1 MMRERTETAD
11 PVSDETLDG
20 VAGGGTPAGRTA
32 PGEGAGL
39 RGTAP
44 AAGANGPPPGD
55 GRVQSIAQST
65 GGNGI

>member
-1 MMRERTETAD
+1 MRERTETAD

-32 PGEGAGL
+32 PGDVAGL
-39 RGTAP
+39 RGSAP
-44 AAGANGPPPGD
+44 AAGAKGPPGD
-55 GRVQSIAQST
+55 GRVQSLTQSS

>member
-1 MMRERTETAD
+1 MRERTETAD

-44 AAGANGPPPGD
+44 AAGAKGPPGD
-55 GRVQSIAQST
+55 GRVQSIAHAGS
-65 GGNGI
+65 GNGI

>member
-1 MMRERTETAD
+1 MRERTETAAD

-32 PGEGAGL
+32 PGDVAGL

-44 AAGANGPPPGD
+44 AAGANGPPGD
-55 GRVQSIAQST
+55 GRVQSVAEAGS
-65 GGNGI
+65 GNGI